1 MLSWVIFSFWANPT
15 TIKLVWKSNS
25 PSYFTLRRVVITCTC
40 QFAKIDTFEKLF
52 LNPVKVFSS
61 RLRSS
66 SRNSFK
72 IVTRIVRTRSRSY
85 LICPA
90 AVYTPDN
97 VADKH
102 RPIELAF
109 LSVVISIHN
118 FSLIG
123 WKVGMVVTKSRD
135 NEYIM

>member
-1 MLSWVIFSFWANPT
+1 MGYIQFLGKAHYLQTRMKNELSFIFHIT
-15 TIKLVWKSNS
+15 TSDYYMHVSVCKNRYIWKIILK
-25 PSYFTLRRVVITCTC
+25 PWKGFFI
-40 QFAKIDTFEKLF
+40 
-52 LNPVKVFSS
+52 

-102 RPIELAF
+102 WPIELAF

>member
-1 MLSWVIFSFWANPT
+1 MLSLVIFSFWANPT
-15 TIKLVWKSNS
+15 TFKPVWKTNS
-25 PSYFTLRRVVITCTC
+25 PSYFTCTC
-40 QFAKIDTFEKLF
+40 QFAKIETFEKLF
-52 LNPVKVFSS
+52 LNPEKVFSS

-102 RPIELAF
+102 WPIELAF

>member
-1 MLSWVIFSFWANPT
+1 MGYIQFLG
-15 TIKLVWKSNS
+15 NS
-25 PSYFTLRRVVITCTC
+25 HYLQSRMKKRTLLHISHYDKWLITCTC

-52 LNPVKVFSS
+52 LNPEKVFSS
-61 RLRSS
+61 RLISS

-102 RPIELAF
+102 WPIELAF

-135 NEYIM
+135 NGYIM

>member
-1 MLSWVIFSFWANPT
+1 MKNELSFIFH
-15 TIKLVWKSNS
+15 
-25 PSYFTLRRVVITCTC
+25 ITASDYYMHV
-40 QFAKIDTFEKLF
+40 FAKIETFEKLF
-52 LNPVKVFSS
+52 LNPEKVFSS

-102 RPIELAF
+102 
-109 LSVVISIHN
+109 
-118 FSLIG
+118 
-123 WKVGMVVTKSRD
+123 
-135 NEYIM
+135 

>member
-1 MLSWVIFSFWANPT
+1 MGYIQFLGKAQYLQTRMKNELSFIFHIT
-15 TIKLVWKSNS
+15 TSDHYMHVSVCKNRYLWKII
-25 PSYFTLRRVVITCTC
+25 L
-40 QFAKIDTFEKLF
+40 
-52 LNPVKVFSS
+52 VFSS
-61 RLRSS
+61 RLISS

-102 RPIELAF
+102 WPIELAF

>member
-1 MLSWVIFSFWANPT
+1 MSWVIYSVFGQSPLPSNPYE
-15 TIKLVWKSNS
+15 KR
-25 PSYFTLRRVVITCTC
+25 TLLHISHYGKWLLHARVSL
-40 QFAKIDTFEKLF
+40 QKIETFEKLF
-52 LNPVKVFSS
+52 LNPEKVFSS

-102 RPIELAF
+102 WPIELAF

-135 NEYIM
+135 N